1 MSRGRYSG
9 KVLAL
14 SGEARSHEI
23 EGIVLQD
30 GVEVQDGSLAI
41 LILHGMGPPHTWL
54 KGVADVEL
62 MFPTYGAGSRYL
74 VHSGRLPLPRDVATF
89 PFSAVIMTS
98 TFMDRVVEN
107 GLSGNWIRQYDFLK
121 TSGARKIVF
130 PQDDYWQCEVRDQFY
145 VDWGIDEVYPV
156 CPPQSWPE
164 LIPRCLKSG
173 ARVAQGYTTY
183 VTPYMRS
190 LSLQSRPWPERD
202 FDVVYRA
209 SRTPTAPN
217 RLGMV
222 KSVIGDR
229 FVEALGP
236 NSELKLDIGGGSG
249 AMIVGSA
256 WHDFVG
262 NSRAILGSNSGSSIR
277 LRNAAVAR
285 NIVEYQLRHPGA
297 GLEKVEQDAVP
308 QEDRGKSYTAISPR
322 NVEAAMLNTLQ
333 ILVPGAYSGILQ
345 PYEHYIPLD
354 EDCANAGKV
363 VEALKDEAYCRRIID
378 ACRDRILADTELSV
392 ECLIRDVLGRIR
404 THAGHAEVP
413 GGAAFDAMA
422 ERYKSRIRFSEA
434 KSRYLTGFKN
444 MLRPLLS
451 DRLKLWLR
459 TMR

>member
-1 MSRGRYSG
+1 
-9 KVLAL
+9 
-14 SGEARSHEI
+14 
-23 EGIVLQD
+23 
-30 GVEVQDGSLAI
+30 
-41 LILHGMGPPHTWL
+41 MGPPETWL

-62 MFPTYGAGSRYL
+62 MFPAYDAENNYL
-74 VHSGRLPLPRDVATF
+74 VHSGRVSLPNEVAAF
-89 PFSAVIMTS
+89 PFSAVMMTS
-98 TFMDRVVEN
+98 TFMDRVVEH
-107 GLSGNWIRQYDFLK
+107 GLSSRWIRQYDFLM
-121 TSGARKIVF
+121 TTGARKIVF

-156 CPPQSWPE
+156 CPPSSWPE

-190 LSLQSRPWPERD
+190 LSLRSRPWAERE

-229 FVEALGP
+229 FLEALGP
-236 NSELKLDIGGGSG
+236 KTDLKLDVGGGSG
-249 AMIVGSA
+249 APMIVGSA

-285 NIVEYQLRHPGA
+285 SIVEYQLRHPGA
-297 GLEKVEQDAVP
+297 GIERVERDAVP

-333 ILVPGAYSGILQ
+333 ILVPGAYSGMLQ
-345 PYEHYIPLD
+345 PHEHYIPLD
-354 EDCANAGKV
+354 EDCGNVRQV
-363 VEALKDEAYCRRIID
+363 VEALRDEAYCRRVID
-378 ACRDRILADTELSV
+378 ACRERILDATELRV
-392 ECLIRDVLGRIR
+392 ECLIRDVLGRVR
-404 THAGHAEVP
+404 AHTGHAAAP
-413 GGAAFDAMA
+413 GGAAFDVLSA
-422 ERYKSRIRFSEA
+422 RYESRVRFSQA

-444 MLRPLLS
+444 MVRPLLPH
-451 DRLKLWLR
+451 RLKLWLR
-459 TMR
+459 TLR